1 MSGFGTGIYKVV
13 ESYSTTESEGSVSL
27 IKDSNGKSYIQLSGG
42 SRVKI
47 TDENFEELVI
57 KSDKL
62 VIVDFWAEWCGPC
75 KAIAPILD
83 EICDQ
88 FGDKVVVGKVNV
100 DEVKQTPVKYGIRSI
115 PTLLFFSNG
124 EIVKQEV
131 GLQSEQTLIDNVN
144 QIIS

>member
-1 MSGFGTGIYKVV
+1 MSDKT
-13 ESYSTTESEGSVSL
+13 
-27 IKDSNGKSYIQLSGG
+27 
-42 SRVKI
+42 VKI

-88 FGDKVVVGKVNV
+88 FGDKVVIGKVNV

-115 PTLLFFSNG
+115 PSILLFNKG
-124 EIVKQEV
+124 DVVEQRV
-131 GLQSEQTLIDNVN
+131 GAVSKDELAGMLDK
-144 QIIS
+144 IIKG

>member
-1 MSGFGTGIYKVV
+1 MSNNVV
-13 ESYSTTESEGSVSL
+13 LLNE
-27 IKDSNGKSYIQLSGG
+27 D
-42 SRVKI
+42 
-47 TDENFEELVI
+47 NFESFLS
-57 KSDKL
+57 KDKPVL
-62 VIVDFWAEWCGPC
+62 VDFWAEWCGPC

-88 FGDKVVVGKVNV
+88 FGDKVVIGKVNV

>member
-1 MSGFGTGIYKVV
+1 MSDKT
-13 ESYSTTESEGSVSL
+13 
-27 IKDSNGKSYIQLSGG
+27 
-42 SRVKI
+42 VKI

-88 FGDKVVVGKVNV
+88 FGDKV
-100 DEVKQTPVKYGIRSI
+100 SCW
-115 PTLLFFSNG
+115 
-124 EIVKQEV
+124 
-131 GLQSEQTLIDNVN
+131 
-144 QIIS
+144 

>member
-1 MSGFGTGIYKVV
+1 MKT
-13 ESYSTTESEGSVSL
+13 EDSTFD
-27 IKDSNGKSYIQLSGG
+27 KDISSPN
-42 SRVKI
+42 
-47 TDENFEELVI
+47 LV
-57 KSDKL
+57 L
-62 VIVDFWAEWCGPC
+62 VDFWAEWCGPC

-83 EICDQ
+83 NICDQ

-115 PTLLFFSNG
+115 PTLLFFNNG

>member
-1 MSGFGTGIYKVV
+1 MSDKT
-13 ESYSTTESEGSVSL
+13 
-27 IKDSNGKSYIQLSGG
+27 
-42 SRVKI
+42 VKI

-83 EICDQ
+83 SICDQ
-88 FGDKVVVGKVNV
+88 FGNKVVVGKVNV

-115 PTLLFFSNG
+115 QTLLFLTM
-124 EIVKQEV
+124 VKLLSKRLV
-131 GLQSEQTLIDNVN
+131 YSQSRH
-144 QIIS
+144 